1 MLYDIALTERFKGF
15 LWDTSSAPGEN
26 RKMQLGTDHRGG
38 GGEGGGSGL
47 GVENFR
53 AVGNF
58 FGYQIPCMNFF

>member
-1 MLYDIALTERFKGF
+1 MGHLIGSWSKQKDAIRDGP
-15 LWDTSSAPGEN
+15 S
-26 RKMQLGTDHRGG
+26 G